1 MWVLQVFSDFPRL
14 FWLFRVPWESI
25 WILGL
30 AFLFL
35 KNVIG
40 ILTGIAWIL
49 EHFGSYWH
57 LKNIESSSPLR
68 WNMLPI
74 VLIFFTFFFF
84 FVFLGLHPWHMEV
97 PTLVAKLELYLLEQK
112 HRIRAMSVTYTIAHS
127 NAGCLTH
134 RARPGIEFMSS
145 WMLVRFVSTEPR
157 QDLLIFYYNFDPL
170 IDCSHNSF

>member
-1 MWVLQVFSDFPRL
+1 MNLRALWV
-14 FWLFRVPWESI
+14 
-25 WILGL
+25 
-30 AFLFL
+30 
-35 KNVIG
+35 
-40 ILTGIAWIL
+40 ILTSQ
-49 EHFGSYWH
+49 EYWVFQSIKMEYVADCFN
-57 LKNIESSSPLR
+57 L
-68 WNMLPI
+68 
-74 VLIFFTFFFF
+74 FYFFFLF